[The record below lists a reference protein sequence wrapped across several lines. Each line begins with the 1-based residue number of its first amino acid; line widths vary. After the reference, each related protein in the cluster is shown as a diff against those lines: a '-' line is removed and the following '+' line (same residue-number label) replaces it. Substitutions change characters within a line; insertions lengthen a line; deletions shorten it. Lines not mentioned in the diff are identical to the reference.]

1 MITQWAQEEAKEFRM
16 RMKKNGH
23 KMKADDGGKLKYA
36 EAFRVM
42 TLVDQPQES

>member
-1 MITQWAQEEAKEFRM
+1 MITQWAQEEAKACRK
-16 RMKKNGH
+16 RMKKKGQ
-23 KMKADDGGKLKYA
+23 KVKADDGGKLQRV